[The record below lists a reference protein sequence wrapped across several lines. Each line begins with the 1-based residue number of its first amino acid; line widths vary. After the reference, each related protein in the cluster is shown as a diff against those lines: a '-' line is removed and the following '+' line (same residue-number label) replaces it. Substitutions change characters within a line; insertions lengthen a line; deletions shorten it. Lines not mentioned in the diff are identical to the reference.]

1 MKHVALTIL
10 TFLFSLSSTL
20 LGAQSLVG
28 QPEFIRVQREAIEQ
42 DRQVIMRTYEQ
53 AAKAC
58 WQQFAVN
65 HCLSEARQAR
75 RAALEP
81 LRQKDLVLN
90 TQERLWRTEQRD
102 LRLEGKQPE
111 NRSQP

>member
-1 MKHVALTIL
+1 MKHFALATL
-10 TFLFSLSSTL
+10 TFLLTLTSTL
-20 LGAQSLVG
+20 LSAQSLVG
-28 QPEFIRVQREAIEQ
+28 EPEFIRLQREAIEQ
-42 DRQVIMRTYEQ
+42 DRQVVMSAYEL

-58 WQQFAVN
+58 WQKFAVN
-65 HCLSEARQAR
+65 ACLSDARKAR

-102 LRLEGKQPE
+102 LRLQGKQPDE
-111 NRSQP
+111 PSQP

>member
-1 MKHVALTIL
+1 MKHLALVPLALLFALT
-10 TFLFSLSSTL
+10 SMPLS
-20 LGAQSLVG
+20 AQSLVG
-28 QPEFIRVQREAIEQ
+28 EPDFIRVQREAIAQ
-42 DRQVIMRTYEQ
+42 DRQVVMATYEQ

-58 WQQFAVN
+58 WQKFAVN
-65 HCLSEARQAR
+65 ACLSDARKAR

-81 LRQKDLVLN
+81 LRQQDLVLN

-102 LRLEGKQPE
+102 LRLQGKQPE

>member
-1 MKHVALTIL
+1 MSRSALLPLAGFL
-10 TFLFSLSSTL
+10 TLTSTL

-28 QPEFIRVQREAIEQ
+28 EPEFIRLQREGIEQ
-42 DRQVIMRTYEQ
+42 DRQVVMSAYEL

-58 WQQFAVN
+58 WQKFAVN
-65 HCLSEARQAR
+65 ACLSDARKTR

-81 LRQKDLVLN
+81 LRQQDLVLN

-102 LRLEGKQPE
+102 LRLQGKQPDE
-111 NRSQP
+111 PGQP

>member
-1 MKHVALTIL
+1 MKHFALATL
-10 TFLFSLSSTL
+10 TFLFSLTSTL

-28 QPEFIRVQREAIEQ
+28 EPEFIRVQREAIAQ
-42 DRQVIMRTYEQ
+42 DRQAVMRTYEQ

-58 WQQFAVN
+58 WQKFAVN
-65 HCLSEARQAR
+65 NCLSDARKER

-102 LRLEGKQPE
+102 LRLQGKQPE

>member
-1 MKHVALTIL
+1 MKHLARATLALFI
-10 TFLFSLSSTL
+10 SLASPL
-20 LGAQSLVG
+20 LVAQSLVG
-28 QPEFIRVQREAIEQ
+28 VPEFIRVQREAIDQ
-42 DRQVIMRTYEQ
+42 DRQAIMSTYEQ

-58 WQQFAVN
+58 WQKFAVN
-65 HCLSEARQAR
+65 ACLSDARQVR

-102 LRLEGKQPE
+102 LRLQGKQPE
-111 NRSQP
+111 NRGQP

>member
-1 MKHVALTIL
+1 MKHLALATL
-10 TFLFSLSSTL
+10 TFLSLLTSTL
-20 LGAQSLVG
+20 LCAQSLLG
-28 QPEFIRVQREAIEQ
+28 EPEFVRVQREAIAL
-42 DRQVIMRTYEQ
+42 DRQAVMRTYEE

-58 WQQFAVN
+58 WQKFAVN
-65 HCLSEARQAR
+65 HCLSDARKIR

-102 LRLEGKQPE
+102 LRLQDKQDE

>member
-1 MKHVALTIL
+1 MSRFALAPLALWLALT
-10 TFLFSLSSTL
+10 STL
-20 LGAQSLVG
+20 LPAQSLVG
-28 QPEFIRVQREAIEQ
+28 EPEFIRVQRETIAQE
-42 DRQVIMRTYEQ
+42 RQVVMSTYEQ

-58 WQQFAVN
+58 WQKFAVN
-65 HCLSEARQAR
+65 ACLRDARKAR

-81 LRQKDLVLN
+81 LRQQDLVLN

-102 LRLEGKQPE
+102 LRLQGKQPE

>member
-1 MKHVALTIL
+1 MKHFALANL
-10 TFLFSLSSTL
+10 TL
-20 LGAQSLVG
+20 LVSLTCTLVGAQSLVG
-28 QPEFIRVQREAIEQ
+28 EPEFIRVQREAIAL
-42 DRQVIMRTYEQ
+42 DRQAVMRTYEE

-58 WQQFAVN
+58 WQKFAVN
-65 HCLSEARQAR
+65 HCLSDARKIR

-102 LRLEGKQPE
+102 LRLKDKQDE